1 MACEAKLALV
11 TSDNFRA
18 ALTALGM
25 TQRGFAS
32 YVGSNERTVRRW
44 AEGTQDIPQWVPVML
59 ALLRKK
65 PPCETKPDEL

>member
-1 MACEAKLALV
+1 MTADE
-11 TSDNFRA
+11 FRA

-25 TQRGFAS
+25 TQRWFAK

-59 ALLRKK
+59 ALLRKE
-65 PPCETKPDEL
+65 PP